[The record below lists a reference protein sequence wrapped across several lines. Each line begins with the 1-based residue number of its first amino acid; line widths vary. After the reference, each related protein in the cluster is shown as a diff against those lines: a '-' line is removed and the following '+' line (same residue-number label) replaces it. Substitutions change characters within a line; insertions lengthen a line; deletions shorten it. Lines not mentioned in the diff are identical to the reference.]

1 MDDKQFLPNVPA
13 HTSAACQSMTTGG
26 GDIKC
31 RRVCAIVVTYF
42 PDHDFA
48 GRMRSIGDESDVLIV
63 WDNTPTPGCPPAI
76 EAVMHSPKSTVLRT
90 GENFGIA
97 SAVNRAMSWAAV
109 HGFEWAVILDKDST
123 PLPGMLR
130 QALSAYLEYEGA
142 KPVAVI
148 GARCIDVNTGL
159 RNRVETHIENKR
171 CHEATTVQTSGSLV
185 NIQTFLSIGGYR
197 EEFFIDEVDHEF
209 CLRARAKGYVVLM
222 SNMVTMYHTLGQ
234 AQQVRTQLG
243 TCYTFNY
250 PAFRHYYMMRNLMT
264 LVPKYLAKEPRW
276 ILRSLISRLKSIVK
290 VVLFEGEKSSKLG
303 MFSLGVFHGLFGIMD
318 RSPQQKTGK

>member
-1 MDDKQFLPNVPA
+1 
-13 HTSAACQSMTTGG
+13 MTTGG
-26 GDIKC
+26 DDVKC

-48 GRMRSIGDESDVLIV
+48 GRMRSIGDESGALIV
-63 WDNTPTPGCPPAI
+63 WDNTPTPGCPSAI
-76 EAVMHSPKSTVLRT
+76 EAAMRSPKSTVRRT
-90 GENFGIA
+90 GENLGIA
-97 SAVNRAMSWAAV
+97 SAGNRAMSWATV
-109 HGFEWAVILDKDST
+109 HGFEWAVILDQDST

-130 QALSAYLEYEGA
+130 QALSAYLEHNGA
-142 KPVAVI
+142 RPVAVI

-159 RNRVETHIENKR
+159 RNRMETPIADQR

-185 NIQTFLSIGGYR
+185 NVQTFLSIGGYR

-234 AQQVRTQLG
+234 AQQVRTPLG
-243 TCYTFNY
+243 TFYTFNY

-264 LVPKYLAKEPRW
+264 LVPKYLTKEPRW

-290 VVLFEGEKSSKLG
+290 VVLFEGEKSSKLR
-303 MFSLGVFHGLFGIMD
+303 MFSLGVLHGLFGVMA
-318 RSPQQKTGK
+318 RRPQDKPAK